1 MTKEKVLDS
10 LEAMP
15 DEFPLEDLLE
25 RLVFVQKVEEG
36 LKQSEQGET
45 RPIDEVRQRLRK

>member
-1 MTKEKVLDS
+1 MLSS
-10 LEAMP
+10 LERMP

-36 LKQSEQGET
+36 LQQSERGEIM
-45 RPIDEVRQRLRK
+45 PIEAVRQRLHK